1 MMEFFTEPGPWSWL
15 ALGVALLAAEVMTG
29 TTYLLWLA
37 VAAAA
42 MAAVTALVGDL
53 SIPMQLVIYGGL
65 GLAATIGGRRIFPPD
80 ERSSI
85 TASDEL
91 NRPDSRM
98 LGQQVEAVRDF
109 SGNSGRVRFG
119 DTEWRAEIVG
129 GAIVSAGAKLEV
141 VAVDGATLRV
151 KAPQET
157 MVSRLT

>member
-1 MMEFFTEPGPWSWL
+1 MEFFTVPGPWSWL
-15 ALGVALLAAEVMTG
+15 ALGLVLLAAEVMTG

-65 GLAATIGGRRIFPPD
+65 ALAATISGRRMFPPD

-85 TASDEL
+85 SASNEL

-98 LGQQVEAVRDF
+98 LGQQVEAIGDF

-129 GAIVSAGAKLEV
+129 EAGVAAGAKLEV

-151 KAPQET
+151 KVQHEA
-157 MVSRLT
+157 MISRQT